1 MPMLKI
7 LFLCTGNSCRSQMAE
22 GWARHLKAD
31 SIEPYSAGIETHGL
45 NPQAVKVMAEAGVDI
60 SRQRSKL
67 VSELRGVEFDY
78 VVTVCG
84 HAAEHCP
91 LFPGKAKVI
100 HVGFDD
106 PPTLAADAKTEE
118 ERLAPYRR
126 VRDEIKSFVM
136 GLPGTLSSKDRIAAA
151 VSRFAEGFN
160 CAQAVFSVYAED
172 IGFDHDTALKLAA
185 GFGVG
190 MGRMAST
197 CGAVTGAFM
206 ALGLQYAGV
215 AADRQTKEANYACI
229 REFAEHFTARHGSLT
244 CRELLGCDI
253 STSEGLKQA
262 TESDAFK
269 NACPTFVRDACN
281 ILEEIRRSRAEK
293 AKRPEGEEG

>member
-1 MPMLKI
+1 MPMPMLKI

-67 VSELRGVEFDY
+67 VSDLRDVVPDY

-100 HVGFDD
+100 HVDFDD
-106 PPTLAADAKTEE
+106 PPRLAAEAQSEE

-126 VRDEIKSFVM
+126 VRDEIRAFVES
-136 GLPGTLSSKDRIAAA
+136 LPASLDQTQRTDR
-151 VSRFAEGFN
+151 
-160 CAQAVFSVYAED
+160 
-172 IGFDHDTALKLAA
+172 
-185 GFGVG
+185 
-190 MGRMAST
+190 
-197 CGAVTGAFM
+197 
-206 ALGLQYAGV
+206 
-215 AADRQTKEANYACI
+215 
-229 REFAEHFTARHGSLT
+229 
-244 CRELLGCDI
+244 
-253 STSEGLKQA
+253 
-262 TESDAFK
+262 
-269 NACPTFVRDACN
+269 
-281 ILEEIRRSRAEK
+281 
-293 AKRPEGEEG
+293 